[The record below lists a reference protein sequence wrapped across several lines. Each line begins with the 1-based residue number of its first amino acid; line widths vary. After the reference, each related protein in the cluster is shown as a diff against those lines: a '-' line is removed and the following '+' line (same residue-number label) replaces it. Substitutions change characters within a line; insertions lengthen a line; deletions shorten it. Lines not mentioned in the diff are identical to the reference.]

1 MFGGEGEL
9 FFFLPDHA
17 SSSHP
22 PSTLVFFSSRDL
34 FADLVRKV
42 VGLVHRGI
50 LRPAYG
56 ATVLHGC
63 AALLGMDLAS
73 PLPGTAVCVRGLVKS
88 NDLATAQGLMVGAFE
103 GYGDVVDAAVTPL
116 NRGAGFV
123 RFAGEES
130 VARVLQVHRSSEI
143 LIQDVAVRI
152 VELNGG
158 RG

>member
-1 MFGGEGEL
+1 
-9 FFFLPDHA
+9 
-17 SSSHP
+17 
-22 PSTLVFFSSRDL
+22 
-34 FADLVRKV
+34 
-42 VGLVHRGI
+42 
-50 LRPAYG
+50 
-56 ATVLHGC
+56 
-63 AALLGMDLAS
+63 
-73 PLPGTAVCVRGLVKS
+73 
-88 NDLATAQGLMVGAFE
+88 MVGAFE
-103 GYGDVVDAAVTPL
+103 GYGDVVNAAVTPL